1 MGRRWIAPGRVRL
14 AGAALCLLAS
24 AGPLEGQGLRD
35 ALGDLFRFGSD
46 DDPLFLAG
54 SAGLPE
60 TEVHGDHFIPDQVEG
75 NGAVLDFFTNALAIN
90 VSSFPL
96 PSTVTSETFRFVNG
110 VPTPTS
116 NSFGPITAE
125 RAQTVGRGR
134 LNSGVNYSSLAFR
147 RLRGVNLDDIR
158 LTFIHSNVDFP
169 NCDAVFQGDCTEAGT
184 PPFENDVIDLVVDLD
199 LRAEVYAFYATFGLT
214 DHIDVGFAIPVVNLD
229 LDGLSRAS
237 IATSTG
243 AEADH
248 FFGGTPENPVLESE
262 SAVRE
267 SATGLG
273 DVAVRLK
280 ARLTDNPGWNIGILG
295 ELRVPTGREEDL
307 LGTGSLNAKGVAIVS
322 GLFDAFSPH
331 ANIGFEYRGDDLD
344 QNELEIVAGFD
355 HLLADWATVAV
366 DLLGAFKVGES
377 LLDFPEPGRIETP
390 FPRTI
395 PRTNLPDRRDDI
407 IDAAFGFKFRT
418 GGGLVVLTNV
428 LVALN
433 DGGLRSAVT
442 PTFGLEYLF

>member
-1 MGRRWIAPGRVRL
+1 MGPGSTRRRHFAVVL
-14 AGAALCLLAS
+14 AASCLLAGGS
-24 AGPLEGQGLRD
+24 PLHAQGLRD
-35 ALGDLFRFGSD
+35 ALGDLFRFGSG

-75 NGAVLDFFTNALAIN
+75 NGAVLDFFTNALAVN

-96 PSTVTSETFRFVNG
+96 PSTVSSETYQFVNG

-134 LNSGVNYSSLAFR
+134 LNAGVNYSSLAFR

-158 LTFIHSNVDFP
+158 LTFLHSNVDFP
-169 NCDAVFQGDCTEAGT
+169 NCDGIFGGDCTEAGT
-184 PPFENDVIDLVVDLD
+184 PQFENDVIDLLVDLD

-214 DHIDVGFAIPVVNLD
+214 DHIDLGFAIPVVNLE
-229 LDGLSRAS
+229 LDGLSRAR
-237 IATSTG
+237 ITPSTG
-243 AEADH
+243 AEANH

-280 ARLTDNPGWNIGILG
+280 ARLTDNPAWNIGILG

-307 LGTGSLNAKGVAIVS
+307 LGTGSVNAKGVAIVS

-331 ANIGFEYRGDDLD
+331 VNIGFEYRGGDLD
-344 QNELEIVAGFD
+344 QNELEIVTGFD

-377 LLDFPEPGRIETP
+377 LLVFPEPGHIETP

-395 PRTNLPDRRDDI
+395 PHTNLPDRRDDI
-407 IDAAFGFKFRT
+407 LDAAFGFKFRT